1 MAYHMHPGS
10 ALYKGAKVVMNR
22 PLTDDELRHIAPT
35 IFAPHAH
42 DARSE
47 RYAFYPTSELVLN
60 LRNEGFEPFAVAAAH
75 VRDKEGQASR
85 DGFQKAMIRFRH
97 RKHFAEG
104 GNGMD
109 FAREVIVLNA
119 HDGTSSVQLMAGG
132 FETVCTNCLF
142 RGTVDHNV
150 RVPHKGNIRDKVIEG
165 AYSVL
170 ESLGEMEAERQV
182 MRALTM
188 DRDDQQAYAEAA
200 AIVRWEPA
208 IDDNGREIKPPV
220 TTAQLLQ
227 PRFREQVAPTLWNTF
242 QTVQNHVIN
251 GGDTGVQ
258 ATIRGQRRTTT
269 RQVNGMDQTTKLN
282 QAMWHLADYFARQKM
297 QAAA

>member
-1 MAYHMHPGS
+1 MSYHMRPGS
-10 ALYKGAKVVMNR
+10 ALYKGAKVVMDR
-22 PLTDDELRHIAPT
+22 PLTDEELRHIAPT

-47 RYAFYPTSELVLN
+47 RYAFYPTSELVIN

-75 VRDKEGQASR
+75 VREKEGQISR
-85 DGFQKAMIRFRH
+85 EGFQKAMIRFRH
-97 RKHFAEG
+97 RRHFESG

-132 FETVCTNCLF
+132 FETVCKNCLF
-142 RGTVDHNV
+142 RGTIDHNV
-150 RVPHKGNIRDKVIEG
+150 RVPHKGDIRTKVIEG

-182 MRALTM
+182 MRALPMTGA
-188 DRDDQQAYAEAA
+188 DQQAYAEAA
-200 AIVRWEPA
+200 QILRWEPV
-208 IDDNGREIKPPV
+208 DDEGNKVKPPV

-251 GGDTGVQ
+251 GGDTGMRETV
-258 ATIRGQRRTTT
+258 RGRRRTAT
-269 RQVNGMDQTTKLN
+269 RQVTGIDQTAKLN
-282 QAMWHLADYFARQKM
+282 QAMWHLADYFARMKM

>member
-1 MAYHMHPGS
+1 
-10 ALYKGAKVVMNR
+10 
-22 PLTDDELRHIAPT
+22 
-35 IFAPHAH
+35 
-42 DARSE
+42 
-47 RYAFYPTSELVLN
+47 
-60 LRNEGFEPFAVAAAH
+60 
-75 VRDKEGQASR
+75 
-85 DGFQKAMIRFRH
+85 
-97 RKHFAEG
+97 
-104 GNGMD
+104 MD

-165 AYSVL
+165 AYTVL

-182 MRALTM
+182 MRALPMTAP
-188 DRDDQQAYAEAA
+188 DQQAYAEAA
-200 AIVRWEPA
+200 AMLRWLPLDE
-208 IDDNGREIKPPV
+208 DGKEVKPPV

-227 PRFREQVAPTLWNTF
+227 PRFREQVQPTLWNTF
-242 QTVQNHVIN
+242 QTVQNHIIN

-269 RQVNGMDQTTKLN
+269 RQVNGIDQTAKLN
-282 QAMWHLADYFARQKM
+282 QAMWHLADYMASRLM

>member
-1 MAYHMHPGS
+1 MTYHMRPNS

-22 PLTDDELRHIAPT
+22 PLTDSELLAIAPT

-47 RYAFYPTSELVLN
+47 RYAFYPTSELVIN

-75 VRDKEGQASR
+75 VREKEGQASR
-85 DGFQKAMIRFRH
+85 EGFQKAMIRFRH
-97 RKHFAEG
+97 RRHFAEG

-109 FAREVIVLNA
+109 FAREVIVFNA

-132 FETVCTNCLF
+132 FETVCKNCLF
-142 RGTVDHNV
+142 RGTIDHNV
-150 RVPHKGNIRDKVIEG
+150 RVPHKGDIRTKVIEG

-182 MRALTM
+182 MRALPM
-188 DRDDQQAYAEAA
+188 SPREQHVFAEAA
-200 AIVRWEPA
+200 QVLRWSAVDE
-208 IDDNGREIKPPV
+208 DGKEVKPPV

-227 PRFREQVAPTLWNTF
+227 PRFREQVQPTLWNTF

-251 GGDTGVQ
+251 GGDTVVQ
-258 ATIRGQRRTTT
+258 ATARGQRRTTT
-269 RQVNGMDQTTKLN
+269 RQVTGIDQTAKLN
-282 QAMWHLADYFARQKM
+282 QALWLISDHFMREKAR
-297 QAAA
+297 AAA